1 MHHCTCT
8 DHTKRLHRRQEQ
20 DAALSDLSHRDT
32 PWDDH
37 RARAA
42 DVQAIYSELSEFE
55 RLAERIGRCSGVLRF
70 GQTPDPETG
79 VMILRLREAQFCR
92 VRHCPVCQWRRSLM
106 WQARFFQALPGLV
119 EAHRDARWLFLT
131 LTVRNCPVEALR
143 PVLKDMNTAWG
154 RLVKRPEFRQVQGWI
169 RTTEV
174 TRGRDGSA
182 HPHFHTLLMVPPS
195 YFRGQSYVKQARWVE
210 LWRDTARLNYAPSV
224 DVRTVK
230 ARPGEVDGDV
240 SQALRRAA
248 AETLK
253 YAVKPS
259 DMTADP
265 AWFLELTRQVHKLR
279 FIATGGLLKGVLR
292 DGQESDE
299 DLALTDGDG
308 QDDGSRVGFNW
319 RPSDRRYR
327 RYRLADADPVTD

>member
-1 MHHCTCT
+1 
-8 DHTKRLHRRQEQ
+8 
-20 DAALSDLSHRDT
+20 
-32 PWDDH
+32 
-37 RARAA
+37 
-42 DVQAIYSELSEFE
+42 
-55 RLAERIGRCSGVLRF
+55 
-70 GQTPDPETG
+70 
-79 VMILRLREAQFCR
+79 
-92 VRHCPVCQWRRSLM
+92 M
-106 WQARFFQALPGLV
+106 WQARFFQALPDLV
-119 EAHRDARWLFLT
+119 EAHKEARWLFLT

-143 PVLKDMNTAWG
+143 PVLRDMNTAWG
-154 RLVKRPEFRQVQGWI
+154 RLVKRPEFQQVQGWI

-182 HPHFHTLLMVPPS
+182 HPHFHALLMVPPS
-195 YFRGQSYVKQARWVE
+195 YFQGKYYVKQARWVE

-230 ARPGEVDGDV
+230 ARPGEADGDV

-279 FIATGGLLKGVLR
+279 FIATGGLLKDVLKE
-292 DGQESDE
+292 GQESDA

-327 RYRLADADPVTD
+327 RYRQADAEPKAE